1 MKTLE
6 QLLKSKVFS
15 LLVII
20 LMCATFCLSAVTCG
34 LVAADF
40 GKKGQVAAA
49 TLLTWN
55 APSYEDVDQS
65 EKVTLKPLIVKDT
78 EGNEYRASIA
88 VLDPEGDPVAVIGDS
103 FKASIV
109 GQYTVTYTVT
119 FNGVSESKSSTFYA
133 VDPDDSND
141 QGEPGGNDQG
151 DPDDGGPSPTTEYKA
166 GVMTSIG
173 GGASDDPFTVSGNTV
188 SVKKASSEGDYKGVK
203 WELSNW
209 SNAKAPKMSIEI
221 SNDTGAE
228 LKAKYKLVT
237 DKGDCYS
244 YPDFELAAG
253 ESSAWVTVFSENND
267 FSTKGATSIT
277 AIEMYLITTATSGTL
292 SIELTF
298 PGSNAGGNTGDPDD
312 GGSSSTTEYKAGVMT
327 SIGGGASDDPFT
339 VSGNTVSVKKAS
351 SEGDYKGVK
360 WELSN
365 WSNAKAPKMSIEIS
379 NDTGAEL
386 KAKYKLVTDK
396 GDCYS
401 YPDFELAAGESSAWV
416 TVFSENN
423 DFSTK
428 GATSITAIE
437 MYLITTATSGTLSIE
452 LTFPGSNAGGNNA
465 GGNTGDDS
473 GSSGGST
480 SAGQFIGAFSAPYY
494 ADLFTINGNQI
505 SFDYNGDG
513 GSASYNMVKA
523 DITGYDSSYKYLT
536 VRIENTG
543 DTEIGVEVRFNF
555 NPDGQNYFFQTKV
568 GAGKTVFKGNNIDW
582 LLTQGNRTGFKD
594 VEIIINSGEAD
605 YKTDAKTGSFKI
617 TFEWSTELGTEVT
630 G

>member
-103 FKASIV
+103 FNASIV

-151 DPDDGGPSPTTEYKA
+151 DPDDGGSSPTTEYKA

-188 SVKKASSEGDYKGVK
+188 SVKKASSESDYKGVK

-209 SNAKAPKMSIEI
+209 SNAKAPEMSIEI
-221 SNDTGAE
+221 SNNTGAA
-228 LKAKYKLVT
+228 LTAKYKLVT

-253 ESSAWVTVFSENND
+253 QSSAWETVFSENND
-267 FSTKGATSIT
+267 FSTKGVTSIT
-277 AIEMYLITTATSGTL
+277 
-292 SIELTF
+292 
-298 PGSNAGGNTGDPDD
+298 
-312 GGSSSTTEYKAGVMT
+312 V
-327 SIGGGASDDPFT
+327 
-339 VSGNTVSVKKAS
+339 
-351 SEGDYKGVK
+351 
-360 WELSN
+360 
-365 WSNAKAPKMSIEIS
+365 
-379 NDTGAEL
+379 
-386 KAKYKLVTDK
+386 
-396 GDCYS
+396 
-401 YPDFELAAGESSAWV
+401 
-416 TVFSENN
+416 
-423 DFSTK
+423 
-428 GATSITAIE
+428 IE

-480 SAGQFIGAFSAPYY
+480 SAGQFIGEFSALYY
-494 ADLFTINGNQI
+494 ANLFTINGNQI

-513 GSASYNMVKA
+513 GSNSYNGVKA
-523 DITGYDSSYKYLT
+523 DITGYSSSYKYLK
-536 VRIENTG
+536 VKIENNG
-543 DTEIGVEVRFNF
+543 DTEIGVEVRFHF
-555 NPDGQNYFFQTKV
+555 NPAGPNYFFQKKV
-568 GAGKTVFKGNNIDW
+568 VP
-582 LLTQGNRTGFKD
+582 
-594 VEIIINSGEAD
+594 GEKS
-605 YKTDAKTGSFKI
+605 YRI
-617 TFEWSTELGTEVT
+617 
-630 G
+630 

>member
-103 FKASIV
+103 FNASIV

-151 DPDDGGPSPTTEYKA
+151 DPDDGGSSSTTEYKA

-188 SVKKASSEGDYKGVK
+188 SVKKASSESDYKGVK
-203 WELSNW
+203 WELSDW

-221 SNDTGAE
+221 SNNTGAA

-253 ESSAWVTVFSENND
+253 QSSAWETVFSENND

-351 SEGDYKGVK
+351 SESDYKGVK
-360 WELSN
+360 WELSD

-379 NDTGAEL
+379 NNTGAAL

-401 YPDFELAAGESSAWV
+401 YPDFELAAGQSSAWE

-452 LTFPGSNAGGNNA
+452 LTFP
-465 GGNTGDDS
+465 
-473 GSSGGST
+473 
-480 SAGQFIGAFSAPYY
+480 
-494 ADLFTINGNQI
+494 L
-505 SFDYNGDG
+505 
-513 GSASYNMVKA
+513 
-523 DITGYDSSYKYLT
+523 
-536 VRIENTG
+536 
-543 DTEIGVEVRFNF
+543 
-555 NPDGQNYFFQTKV
+555 
-568 GAGKTVFKGNNIDW
+568 
-582 LLTQGNRTGFKD
+582 
-594 VEIIINSGEAD
+594 
-605 YKTDAKTGSFKI
+605 
-617 TFEWSTELGTEVT
+617 
-630 G
+630 

>member
-151 DPDDGGPSPTTEYKA
+151 DPDDGGPSP
-166 GVMTSIG
+166 
-173 GGASDDPFTVSGNTV
+173 
-188 SVKKASSEGDYKGVK
+188 
-203 WELSNW
+203 
-209 SNAKAPKMSIEI
+209 
-221 SNDTGAE
+221 
-228 LKAKYKLVT
+228 
-237 DKGDCYS
+237 
-244 YPDFELAAG
+244 
-253 ESSAWVTVFSENND
+253 
-267 FSTKGATSIT
+267 
-277 AIEMYLITTATSGTL
+277 
-292 SIELTF
+292 
-298 PGSNAGGNTGDPDD
+298 
-312 GGSSSTTEYKAGVMT
+312 TTEYKAGVMT

>member
-103 FKASIV
+103 FNASIV

-209 SNAKAPKMSIEI
+209 SNAKAPEMSIEI
-221 SNDTGAE
+221 SNNTSAA
-228 LKAKYKLVT
+228 LTAKYKLVT

-244 YPDFELAAG
+244 YPDFDLAAG
-253 ESSAWVTVFSENND
+253 QSSAWETVFSENND
-267 FSTKGATSIT
+267 FSTKG
-277 AIEMYLITTATSGTL
+277 
-292 SIELTF
+292 
-298 PGSNAGGNTGDPDD
+298 
-312 GGSSSTTEYKAGVMT
+312 V
-327 SIGGGASDDPFT
+327 
-339 VSGNTVSVKKAS
+339 
-351 SEGDYKGVK
+351 
-360 WELSN
+360 
-365 WSNAKAPKMSIEIS
+365 
-379 NDTGAEL
+379 
-386 KAKYKLVTDK
+386 
-396 GDCYS
+396 
-401 YPDFELAAGESSAWV
+401 
-416 TVFSENN
+416 
-423 DFSTK
+423 
-428 GATSITAIE
+428 TSITAIE

-594 VEIIINSGEAD
+594 VEIIINSGESA

>member
-103 FKASIV
+103 FNASIV

-151 DPDDGGPSPTTEYKA
+151 DPDDGGSSSTTEYKA

-203 WELSNW
+203 WELSDW

-360 WELSN
+360 WELSD

-480 SAGQFIGAFSAPYY
+480 SAGQFIGAFSALYY
-494 ADLFTINGNQI
+494 ANLFTIDGNQI
-505 SFDYNGDG
+505 SFDYNGEG
-513 GSASYNMVKA
+513 GSNSYNGVKA
-523 DITGYDSSYKYLT
+523 DITGYSSSYKYLT
-536 VRIENTG
+536 VTIENTG

-555 NPDGQNYFFQTKV
+555 NPSGQNYFFQTKV
-568 GAGKTVFKGNNIDW
+568 GAGKTVFKGDNVDW
-582 LLTQGNRTGFKD
+582 FLTQGNRTGYKN
-594 VEIIINSGEAD
+594 VEIIINSGESA

>member
-103 FKASIV
+103 FNASIV

-151 DPDDGGPSPTTEYKA
+151 DPGDGGSSPATEYKA

-188 SVKKASSEGDYKGVK
+188 SVKKASAENDYKGVK
-203 WELSNW
+203 WELSDW

-221 SNDTGAE
+221 SNNTGAA
-228 LKAKYKLVT
+228 LKAKFKLVT

-244 YPDFELAAG
+244 YPDFELEAG
-253 ESSAWVTVFSENND
+253 ESSPWVTVFSENND
-267 FSTKGATSIT
+267 FSKLGATSIT
-277 AIEMYLITTATSGTL
+277 K
-292 SIELTF
+292 IEL
-298 PGSNAGGNTGDPDD
+298 
-312 GGSSSTTEYKAGVMT
+312 
-327 SIGGGASDDPFT
+327 
-339 VSGNTVSVKKAS
+339 
-351 SEGDYKGVK
+351 
-360 WELSN
+360 
-365 WSNAKAPKMSIEIS
+365 
-379 NDTGAEL
+379 
-386 KAKYKLVTDK
+386 
-396 GDCYS
+396 
-401 YPDFELAAGESSAWV
+401 
-416 TVFSENN
+416 
-423 DFSTK
+423 
-428 GATSITAIE
+428 
-437 MYLITTATSGTLSIE
+437 YLITTATSGTLSIE

-480 SAGQFIGAFSAPYY
+480 SAGQFIGEFSAPYY

-505 SFDYNGDG
+505 SFDYNGNG

-523 DITGYDSSYKYLT
+523 DITGYSSSYKYLKVT
-536 VRIENTG
+536 IENTG

-568 GAGKTVFKGNNIDW
+568 GAGETVYRGNNVDW

-594 VEIIINSGEAD
+594 VEIIINSGEAA

-617 TFEWSTELGTEVT
+617 TFEWSTELGADVT

>member
-103 FKASIV
+103 FNASIV

-141 QGEPGGNDQG
+141 QGEPGGNDQ
-151 DPDDGGPSPTTEYKA
+151 
-166 GVMTSIG
+166 
-173 GGASDDPFTVSGNTV
+173 
-188 SVKKASSEGDYKGVK
+188 
-203 WELSNW
+203 
-209 SNAKAPKMSIEI
+209 
-221 SNDTGAE
+221 
-228 LKAKYKLVT
+228 
-237 DKGDCYS
+237 
-244 YPDFELAAG
+244 
-253 ESSAWVTVFSENND
+253 
-267 FSTKGATSIT
+267 
-277 AIEMYLITTATSGTL
+277 
-292 SIELTF
+292 
-298 PGSNAGGNTGDPDD
+298 GDPDD

-360 WELSN
+360 WELSD

-386 KAKYKLVTDK
+386 KAKFKLVTDK

-401 YPDFELAAGESSAWV
+401 YPDFELAAGQSSAWE

-452 LTFPGSNAGGNNA
+452 LTFPGSNAGGN
-465 GGNTGDDS
+465 TDD
-473 GSSGGST
+473 
-480 SAGQFIGAFSAPYY
+480 P
-494 ADLFTINGNQI
+494 D
-505 SFDYNGDG
+505 DG
-513 GSASYNMVKA
+513 GSSSTTEYKAGVMTSIGGGASDDPFTVSGNTVSVKKA
-523 DITGYDSSYKYLT
+523 SSEGDYKGVKWELSDWSNAKAPKMSIEISNDTGAELKAKFKLVTDKGDCYSYPDFELAAGQSSAW
-536 VRIENTG
+536 E
-543 DTEIGVEVRFNF
+543 
-555 NPDGQNYFFQTKV
+555 
-568 GAGKTVFKGNNIDW
+568 TVFSENNDFSTKGATSITAIEMY
-582 LLTQGNRTGFKD
+582 LITTATSGTLSIELTFP
-594 VEIIINSGEAD
+594 
-605 YKTDAKTGSFKI
+605 
-617 TFEWSTELGTEVT
+617 L
-630 G
+630 

>member
-49 TLLTWN
+49 SLLTWN

-151 DPDDGGPSPTTEYKA
+151 DPDDGGSSPTTEYKA

-203 WELSNW
+203 WELSDW
-209 SNAKAPKMSIEI
+209 SNAKAPKMSIKI
-221 SNDTGAE
+221 SNDTSAA
-228 LKAKYKLVT
+228 LKAKFKLVT
-237 DKGDCYS
+237 DTKPCYS

-253 ESSAWVTVFSENND
+253 QSSSWETVFSENND
-267 FSTKGATSIT
+267 FSSNAVTSIT
-277 AIEMYLITTATSGTL
+277 V
-292 SIELTF
+292 IEL
-298 PGSNAGGNTGDPDD
+298 
-312 GGSSSTTEYKAGVMT
+312 
-327 SIGGGASDDPFT
+327 
-339 VSGNTVSVKKAS
+339 
-351 SEGDYKGVK
+351 
-360 WELSN
+360 
-365 WSNAKAPKMSIEIS
+365 
-379 NDTGAEL
+379 
-386 KAKYKLVTDK
+386 
-396 GDCYS
+396 
-401 YPDFELAAGESSAWV
+401 
-416 TVFSENN
+416 
-423 DFSTK
+423 
-428 GATSITAIE
+428 
-437 MYLITTATSGTLSIE
+437 YLITTATSGTLSIE

-494 ADLFTINGNQI
+494 ADLFDINGNQI

-513 GSASYNMVKA
+513 GSASYNMVEA

-536 VRIENTG
+536 VTIENTG

-582 LLTQGNRTGFKD
+582 LLTQGNRTGFKE
-594 VEIIINSGEAD
+594 VEIIINSGESA

>member
-103 FKASIV
+103 FNASIV

-151 DPDDGGPSPTTEYKA
+151 DPDDGGSSSTTEYKA

-203 WELSNW
+203 WELSDW

-277 AIEMYLITTATSGTL
+277 AIELYLITTATSGTL

-360 WELSN
+360 WELSD

-437 MYLITTATSGTLSIE
+437 LYLITTATSGTLSIE
-452 LTFPGSNAGGNNA
+452 LTFP
-465 GGNTGDDS
+465 
-473 GSSGGST
+473 
-480 SAGQFIGAFSAPYY
+480 
-494 ADLFTINGNQI
+494 L
-505 SFDYNGDG
+505 
-513 GSASYNMVKA
+513 
-523 DITGYDSSYKYLT
+523 
-536 VRIENTG
+536 
-543 DTEIGVEVRFNF
+543 
-555 NPDGQNYFFQTKV
+555 
-568 GAGKTVFKGNNIDW
+568 
-582 LLTQGNRTGFKD
+582 
-594 VEIIINSGEAD
+594 
-605 YKTDAKTGSFKI
+605 
-617 TFEWSTELGTEVT
+617 
-630 G
+630 

>member
-151 DPDDGGPSPTTEYKA
+151 DPDDGG
-166 GVMTSIG
+166 
-173 GGASDDPFTVSGNTV
+173 
-188 SVKKASSEGDYKGVK
+188 
-203 WELSNW
+203 
-209 SNAKAPKMSIEI
+209 
-221 SNDTGAE
+221 
-228 LKAKYKLVT
+228 
-237 DKGDCYS
+237 
-244 YPDFELAAG
+244 
-253 ESSAWVTVFSENND
+253 
-267 FSTKGATSIT
+267 
-277 AIEMYLITTATSGTL
+277 
-292 SIELTF
+292 
-298 PGSNAGGNTGDPDD
+298 
-312 GGSSSTTEYKAGVMT
+312 SSSTTEYKAGVMT

-351 SEGDYKGVK
+351 SESDYKGVK

-379 NDTGAEL
+379 NNTGAAL
-386 KAKYKLVTDK
+386 TAKYKLVTDE

-401 YPDFELAAGESSAWV
+401 YPDFELEAGQSSAWV

-423 DFSTK
+423 DFSSK

-452 LTFPGSNAGGNNA
+452 LTFPGSNAGGN
-465 GGNTGDDS
+465 TDDDS
-473 GSSGGST
+473 GNSGGGT
-480 SAGQFIGAFSAPYY
+480 SAGQFIGAFSALYY
-494 ADLFTINGNQI
+494 ANLFTINGNQI

-513 GSASYNMVKA
+513 GSNGYNGVKA
-523 DITGYDSSYKYLT
+523 DITGYNSSYKYLT
-536 VRIENTG
+536 VTIENTG

-568 GAGKTVFKGNNIDW
+568 GAGKTVFKGDNVDW
-582 LLTQGNRTGFKD
+582 FLTQGNRTGYKN
-594 VEIIINSGEAD
+594 VEIIINSGESA

>member
-103 FKASIV
+103 FNASIV

-151 DPDDGGPSPTTEYKA
+151 DPDDGGSSSTTEYKA

-203 WELSNW
+203 WELSDW

-228 LKAKYKLVT
+228 LKAKFKLVT

-253 ESSAWVTVFSENND
+253 QSSAWETVFSENND

-277 AIEMYLITTATSGTL
+277 VIELYLITTATSGTL

-360 WELSN
+360 WELSD

-386 KAKYKLVTDK
+386 KAKFKLVTDK

-401 YPDFELAAGESSAWV
+401 YPDFELAAGQSSAWE

-428 GATSITAIE
+428 GATSITVIE
-437 MYLITTATSGTLSIE
+437 LYLITTATSGTLSIE
-452 LTFPGSNAGGNNA
+452 LTFP
-465 GGNTGDDS
+465 
-473 GSSGGST
+473 
-480 SAGQFIGAFSAPYY
+480 
-494 ADLFTINGNQI
+494 L
-505 SFDYNGDG
+505 
-513 GSASYNMVKA
+513 
-523 DITGYDSSYKYLT
+523 
-536 VRIENTG
+536 
-543 DTEIGVEVRFNF
+543 
-555 NPDGQNYFFQTKV
+555 
-568 GAGKTVFKGNNIDW
+568 
-582 LLTQGNRTGFKD
+582 
-594 VEIIINSGEAD
+594 
-605 YKTDAKTGSFKI
+605 
-617 TFEWSTELGTEVT
+617 
-630 G
+630 

>member
-103 FKASIV
+103 FNASIV

-119 FNGVSESKSSTFYA
+119 FESKSSTFYA

-209 SNAKAPKMSIEI
+209 SNAKAPEMSIEI
-221 SNDTGAE
+221 SNNTSAA
-228 LKAKYKLVT
+228 LTAKYKLVT

-244 YPDFELAAG
+244 YPDFDLAA
-253 ESSAWVTVFSENND
+253 A
-267 FSTKGATSIT
+267 
-277 AIEMYLITTATSGTL
+277 
-292 SIELTF
+292 
-298 PGSNAGGNTGDPDD
+298 
-312 GGSSSTTEYKAGVMT
+312 
-327 SIGGGASDDPFT
+327 
-339 VSGNTVSVKKAS
+339 
-351 SEGDYKGVK
+351 
-360 WELSN
+360 
-365 WSNAKAPKMSIEIS
+365 
-379 NDTGAEL
+379 
-386 KAKYKLVTDK
+386 
-396 GDCYS
+396 
-401 YPDFELAAGESSAWV
+401 
-416 TVFSENN
+416 
-423 DFSTK
+423 
-428 GATSITAIE
+428 SITAIE

>member
-103 FKASIV
+103 FNASIV

-151 DPDDGGPSPTTEYKA
+151 DPDDGGSSSTTEYKA

-203 WELSNW
+203 WELSDW

-360 WELSN
+360 WELSD

-452 LTFPGSNAGGNNA
+452 LTFP
-465 GGNTGDDS
+465 
-473 GSSGGST
+473 
-480 SAGQFIGAFSAPYY
+480 
-494 ADLFTINGNQI
+494 L
-505 SFDYNGDG
+505 
-513 GSASYNMVKA
+513 
-523 DITGYDSSYKYLT
+523 
-536 VRIENTG
+536 
-543 DTEIGVEVRFNF
+543 
-555 NPDGQNYFFQTKV
+555 
-568 GAGKTVFKGNNIDW
+568 
-582 LLTQGNRTGFKD
+582 
-594 VEIIINSGEAD
+594 
-605 YKTDAKTGSFKI
+605 
-617 TFEWSTELGTEVT
+617 
-630 G
+630 

>member
-103 FKASIV
+103 FNASIV

-151 DPDDGGPSPTTEYKA
+151 DPGGNDQGDPGGNDQGDPDEGGSSSTTEYKA

-203 WELSNW
+203 WELSDW

-253 ESSAWVTVFSENND
+253 ESSAWETVFSENND

-360 WELSN
+360 WELSD

-401 YPDFELAAGESSAWV
+401 YPDFELAAGESSAWE

-452 LTFPGSNAGGNNA
+452 LTFP
-465 GGNTGDDS
+465 
-473 GSSGGST
+473 
-480 SAGQFIGAFSAPYY
+480 
-494 ADLFTINGNQI
+494 L
-505 SFDYNGDG
+505 
-513 GSASYNMVKA
+513 
-523 DITGYDSSYKYLT
+523 
-536 VRIENTG
+536 
-543 DTEIGVEVRFNF
+543 
-555 NPDGQNYFFQTKV
+555 
-568 GAGKTVFKGNNIDW
+568 
-582 LLTQGNRTGFKD
+582 
-594 VEIIINSGEAD
+594 
-605 YKTDAKTGSFKI
+605 
-617 TFEWSTELGTEVT
+617 
-630 G
+630 

>member
-103 FKASIV
+103 FNASIV

-151 DPDDGGPSPTTEYKA
+151 DPDE
-166 GVMTSIG
+166 
-173 GGASDDPFTVSGNTV
+173 
-188 SVKKASSEGDYKGVK
+188 
-203 WELSNW
+203 
-209 SNAKAPKMSIEI
+209 
-221 SNDTGAE
+221 
-228 LKAKYKLVT
+228 
-237 DKGDCYS
+237 
-244 YPDFELAAG
+244 
-253 ESSAWVTVFSENND
+253 
-267 FSTKGATSIT
+267 
-277 AIEMYLITTATSGTL
+277 
-292 SIELTF
+292 
-298 PGSNAGGNTGDPDD
+298 

-339 VSGNTVSVKKAS
+339 VSGNTVSVKKATV
-351 SEGDYKGVK
+351 ENDYKGVK
-360 WELSN
+360 WELSD
-365 WSNAKAPKMSIEIS
+365 WSNTKAPKMSIKIS
-379 NDTGAEL
+379 NNTSAAL
-386 KAKYKLVTDK
+386 KAKFKLVTDTEP
-396 GDCYS
+396 CYS
-401 YPDFELAAGESSAWV
+401 YPDFELAAGESSSWV

-423 DFSTK
+423 DFSSN
-428 GATSITAIE
+428 GVTSITVIE
-437 MYLITTATSGTLSIE
+437 LYLITTATSGTLSIE

-465 GGNTGDDS
+465 GGNTDDDP

-505 SFDYNGDG
+505 SFDYNGNG

-523 DITGYDSSYKYLT
+523 DITGYSSSYKYLT

-555 NPDGQNYFFQTKV
+555 NPSGQNYFFQTIV
-568 GAGKTVFKGNNIDW
+568 GAGKTVFRGNNVDW

-594 VEIIINSGEAD
+594 VEIIINSGESA
-605 YKTDAKTGSFKI
+605 YKTNAKTGSFKI
-617 TFEWSTELGTEVT
+617 TFEWSTELGKPVT

>member
-103 FKASIV
+103 FNASIV

-151 DPDDGGPSPTTEYKA
+151 DPDDGGSSSTTEYKA

-221 SNDTGAE
+221 SNDTGAA

-253 ESSAWVTVFSENND
+253 ESSAWETVFSENND

-277 AIEMYLITTATSGTL
+277 AIELYLITTATSGTL

-379 NDTGAEL
+379 NDTGAAL

-401 YPDFELAAGESSAWV
+401 YPDFELAAGESSAWE

-437 MYLITTATSGTLSIE
+437 LYLITTATSGTLSIE
-452 LTFPGSNAGGNNA
+452 LTFP
-465 GGNTGDDS
+465 
-473 GSSGGST
+473 
-480 SAGQFIGAFSAPYY
+480 
-494 ADLFTINGNQI
+494 L
-505 SFDYNGDG
+505 
-513 GSASYNMVKA
+513 
-523 DITGYDSSYKYLT
+523 
-536 VRIENTG
+536 
-543 DTEIGVEVRFNF
+543 
-555 NPDGQNYFFQTKV
+555 
-568 GAGKTVFKGNNIDW
+568 
-582 LLTQGNRTGFKD
+582 
-594 VEIIINSGEAD
+594 
-605 YKTDAKTGSFKI
+605 
-617 TFEWSTELGTEVT
+617 
-630 G
+630 

>member
-6 QLLKSKVFS
+6 QLFKSKVFS
-15 LLVII
+15 LLMII
-20 LMCATFCLSAVTCG
+20 LMCASFCLSAVTCG

-88 VLDPEGDPVAVIGDS
+88 VRDPEGDPVAVIGDS
-103 FKASIV
+103 FNASIV

-119 FNGVSESKSSTFYA
+119 FNGVSESKSATFYA

-141 QGEPGGNDQG
+141 QGEPGGNDPG
-151 DPDDGGPSPTTEYKA
+151 DPGDGGSSPTTEYKA

-209 SNAKAPKMSIEI
+209 SNAKAPEMSIEI
-221 SNDTGAE
+221 SNNTGAA

-253 ESSAWVTVFSENND
+253 ESSAWETVFSENND

-298 PGSNAGGNTGDPDD
+298 PGSNAGGNTDDPDD

-360 WELSN
+360 WELSD

-386 KAKYKLVTDK
+386 KAKFKLVTDK

-401 YPDFELAAGESSAWV
+401 YPDFELAAGQSSAWE

-428 GATSITAIE
+428 GATSITVIE
-437 MYLITTATSGTLSIE
+437 LYLITTATSGTLSIE
-452 LTFPGSNAGGNNA
+452 LTFP
-465 GGNTGDDS
+465 
-473 GSSGGST
+473 
-480 SAGQFIGAFSAPYY
+480 
-494 ADLFTINGNQI
+494 L
-505 SFDYNGDG
+505 
-513 GSASYNMVKA
+513 
-523 DITGYDSSYKYLT
+523 
-536 VRIENTG
+536 
-543 DTEIGVEVRFNF
+543 
-555 NPDGQNYFFQTKV
+555 
-568 GAGKTVFKGNNIDW
+568 
-582 LLTQGNRTGFKD
+582 
-594 VEIIINSGEAD
+594 
-605 YKTDAKTGSFKI
+605 
-617 TFEWSTELGTEVT
+617 
-630 G
+630 

>member
-40 GKKGQVAAA
+40 GKKGQVAA

-103 FKASIV
+103 FNASIV

-151 DPDDGGPSPTTEYKA
+151 DPDDGGSSSTTEYKA

-203 WELSNW
+203 WELSDW

-228 LKAKYKLVT
+228 LKAKFKLVT

-253 ESSAWVTVFSENND
+253 QSSSWETVFSENND

-277 AIEMYLITTATSGTL
+277 VIELYLITTATSGTL

-360 WELSN
+360 WELSD

-386 KAKYKLVTDK
+386 KAKFKLVTDK

-401 YPDFELAAGESSAWV
+401 YPDFELAAGQSSSWE

-428 GATSITAIE
+428 GATSITVIE
-437 MYLITTATSGTLSIE
+437 LYLITTATSGTLSIE
-452 LTFPGSNAGGNNA
+452 LTFP
-465 GGNTGDDS
+465 
-473 GSSGGST
+473 
-480 SAGQFIGAFSAPYY
+480 
-494 ADLFTINGNQI
+494 L
-505 SFDYNGDG
+505 
-513 GSASYNMVKA
+513 
-523 DITGYDSSYKYLT
+523 
-536 VRIENTG
+536 
-543 DTEIGVEVRFNF
+543 
-555 NPDGQNYFFQTKV
+555 
-568 GAGKTVFKGNNIDW
+568 
-582 LLTQGNRTGFKD
+582 
-594 VEIIINSGEAD
+594 
-605 YKTDAKTGSFKI
+605 
-617 TFEWSTELGTEVT
+617 
-630 G
+630 

>member
-103 FKASIV
+103 FNASIV

-151 DPDDGGPSPTTEYKA
+151 DPDDGG
-166 GVMTSIG
+166 
-173 GGASDDPFTVSGNTV
+173 
-188 SVKKASSEGDYKGVK
+188 
-203 WELSNW
+203 
-209 SNAKAPKMSIEI
+209 
-221 SNDTGAE
+221 
-228 LKAKYKLVT
+228 
-237 DKGDCYS
+237 
-244 YPDFELAAG
+244 
-253 ESSAWVTVFSENND
+253 
-267 FSTKGATSIT
+267 
-277 AIEMYLITTATSGTL
+277 
-292 SIELTF
+292 
-298 PGSNAGGNTGDPDD
+298 
-312 GGSSSTTEYKAGVMT
+312 SSSTTEYKAGVMT

-351 SEGDYKGVK
+351 SESDYKGVK

-379 NDTGAEL
+379 NNTGAAL
-386 KAKYKLVTDK
+386 TAKYKLVTDE

-401 YPDFELAAGESSAWV
+401 YPDFELEAGQSSAWV

-423 DFSTK
+423 DFSSK

-452 LTFPGSNAGGNNA
+452 LTFPGSNAGGN
-465 GGNTGDDS
+465 TDDDS
-473 GSSGGST
+473 GNSGGGT
-480 SAGQFIGAFSAPYY
+480 SAGQFIGAFSALYY
-494 ADLFTINGNQI
+494 ANLFTINGNQI

-513 GSASYNMVKA
+513 GSNGYNGVKA
-523 DITGYDSSYKYLT
+523 DITGYNSSYKYLKVT
-536 VRIENTG
+536 IENTG

-582 LLTQGNRTGFKD
+582 LLEQGNRTGFKD
-594 VEIIINSGEAD
+594 VEIIINSGEAA
-605 YKTDAKTGSFKI
+605 YKTDAKTGSFEI

>member
-103 FKASIV
+103 FNASIV

-151 DPDDGGPSPTTEYKA
+151 DPGDGGSSPTTEYKA

-203 WELSNW
+203 WELSDW

-221 SNDTGAE
+221 SNNTGAA
-228 LKAKYKLVT
+228 LKAKFKLVT

-277 AIEMYLITTATSGTL
+277 V
-292 SIELTF
+292 IEL
-298 PGSNAGGNTGDPDD
+298 
-312 GGSSSTTEYKAGVMT
+312 
-327 SIGGGASDDPFT
+327 
-339 VSGNTVSVKKAS
+339 
-351 SEGDYKGVK
+351 
-360 WELSN
+360 
-365 WSNAKAPKMSIEIS
+365 
-379 NDTGAEL
+379 
-386 KAKYKLVTDK
+386 
-396 GDCYS
+396 
-401 YPDFELAAGESSAWV
+401 
-416 TVFSENN
+416 
-423 DFSTK
+423 
-428 GATSITAIE
+428 
-437 MYLITTATSGTLSIE
+437 YLITTATSGTLSIE

-465 GGNTGDDS
+465 GGNTDDDP

-494 ADLFTINGNQI
+494 ADLFDINGNQI
-505 SFDYNGDG
+505 SFDYNGNG

-523 DITGYDSSYKYLT
+523 DITGYSSSYKYLT

-555 NPDGQNYFFQTKV
+555 NPSGQNYFFQTIV
-568 GAGKTVFKGNNIDW
+568 GAGKTVFRGNNVDW

-594 VEIIINSGEAD
+594 VEIIINSGESA
-605 YKTDAKTGSFKI
+605 YKTNAKTGSFKI
-617 TFEWSTELGTEVT
+617 TFEWSTELGKPVT

>member
-103 FKASIV
+103 FNASIV

-151 DPDDGGPSPTTEYKA
+151 DPDEGGSSPTTEYKA

-203 WELSNW
+203 WELSDW
-209 SNAKAPKMSIEI
+209 SNAKAPKMSIKI
-221 SNDTGAE
+221 SNNTSAA
-228 LKAKYKLVT
+228 LKAKFKLVT
-237 DKGDCYS
+237 DKDPCYS
-244 YPDFELAAG
+244 SPDFELEAE
-253 ESSAWVTVFSENND
+253 ESSAWETVFSDNYD
-267 FSTKGATSIT
+267 FSQQGVTSIT
-277 AIEMYLITTATSGTL
+277 VIELYLITTATSGT
-292 SIELTF
+292 F
-298 PGSNAGGNTGDPDD
+298 
-312 GGSSSTTEYKAGVMT
+312 
-327 SIGGGASDDPFT
+327 
-339 VSGNTVSVKKAS
+339 
-351 SEGDYKGVK
+351 
-360 WELSN
+360 
-365 WSNAKAPKMSIEIS
+365 
-379 NDTGAEL
+379 
-386 KAKYKLVTDK
+386 
-396 GDCYS
+396 
-401 YPDFELAAGESSAWV
+401 
-416 TVFSENN
+416 
-423 DFSTK
+423 
-428 GATSITAIE
+428 
-437 MYLITTATSGTLSIE
+437 SIE

-480 SAGQFIGAFSAPYY
+480 SAGQFIGEFSAPYY

-505 SFDYNGDG
+505 SFDYNGNG

-523 DITGYDSSYKYLT
+523 DITGYSSSYKYLKVT
-536 VRIENTG
+536 IENTG

-568 GAGKTVFKGNNIDW
+568 EAGKTVFKGNNINW

-594 VEIIINSGEAD
+594 VEIIINSGESA

>member
-40 GKKGQVAAA
+40 GKKGQVAA

-55 APSYEDVDQS
+55 APTNEDVDQS
-65 EKVTLKPLIVKDT
+65 EKVTLKPLFVKDT

-103 FKASIV
+103 FNASIV
-109 GQYTVTYTVT
+109 GQYTDTYTVT

-151 DPDDGGPSPTTEYKA
+151 DPDDGGSSSTTEYKA

-203 WELSNW
+203 WELSDW
-209 SNAKAPKMSIEI
+209 SNAKAPEMSIEI
-221 SNDTGAE
+221 SNNTSAA
-228 LKAKYKLVT
+228 LMAKYKLVT

-360 WELSN
+360 WELSD
-365 WSNAKAPKMSIEIS
+365 WSNAKAPEMSIEIS
-379 NDTGAEL
+379 NNTSAAL
-386 KAKYKLVTDK
+386 MAKYKLVTDK

-452 LTFPGSNAGGNNA
+452 LTFP
-465 GGNTGDDS
+465 
-473 GSSGGST
+473 
-480 SAGQFIGAFSAPYY
+480 
-494 ADLFTINGNQI
+494 L
-505 SFDYNGDG
+505 
-513 GSASYNMVKA
+513 
-523 DITGYDSSYKYLT
+523 
-536 VRIENTG
+536 
-543 DTEIGVEVRFNF
+543 
-555 NPDGQNYFFQTKV
+555 
-568 GAGKTVFKGNNIDW
+568 
-582 LLTQGNRTGFKD
+582 
-594 VEIIINSGEAD
+594 
-605 YKTDAKTGSFKI
+605 
-617 TFEWSTELGTEVT
+617 
-630 G
+630 

>member
-88 VLDPEGDPVAVIGDS
+88 VLDPEGDPVAVTGDS

-133 VDPDDSND
+133 VDPDD
-141 QGEPGGNDQG
+141 GGS
-151 DPDDGGPSPTTEYKA
+151 SPTTEYKA

-188 SVKKASSEGDYKGVK
+188 SVKKASAEDDYKGVK

-209 SNAKAPKMSIEI
+209 SNAKAPEMSIEI
-221 SNDTGAE
+221 SNNTSAA
-228 LKAKYKLVT
+228 LTAKYKLVT

-253 ESSAWVTVFSENND
+253 QSSAWETVFSENND
-267 FSTKGATSIT
+267 FSTKG
-277 AIEMYLITTATSGTL
+277 
-292 SIELTF
+292 
-298 PGSNAGGNTGDPDD
+298 
-312 GGSSSTTEYKAGVMT
+312 V
-327 SIGGGASDDPFT
+327 
-339 VSGNTVSVKKAS
+339 
-351 SEGDYKGVK
+351 
-360 WELSN
+360 
-365 WSNAKAPKMSIEIS
+365 
-379 NDTGAEL
+379 
-386 KAKYKLVTDK
+386 
-396 GDCYS
+396 
-401 YPDFELAAGESSAWV
+401 
-416 TVFSENN
+416 
-423 DFSTK
+423 
-428 GATSITAIE
+428 TSITAIE

-480 SAGQFIGAFSAPYY
+480 SAGQFIGAFSALYY
-494 ADLFTINGNQI
+494 ANLFTIDGNQI
-505 SFDYNGDG
+505 SFDYNGEG
-513 GSASYNMVKA
+513 GSNSYNGVKA
-523 DITGYDSSYKYLT
+523 DITGYSSSYKYLKVT
-536 VRIENTG
+536 IENTG
-543 DTEIGVEVRFNF
+543 GTEIGVEVRFNF

-594 VEIIINSGEAD
+594 VEIIINSGESA

>member
-103 FKASIV
+103 FNASIV

-203 WELSNW
+203 WELSDW

-253 ESSAWVTVFSENND
+253 QSSAWETVFSENND

-277 AIEMYLITTATSGTL
+277 VIELYLITTATSGTL

-360 WELSN
+360 WELSD

-401 YPDFELAAGESSAWV
+401 YPDFELAAGQSSAWE

-428 GATSITAIE
+428 GATSITVIE
-437 MYLITTATSGTLSIE
+437 LYLITTATSGTLSIE
-452 LTFPGSNAGGNNA
+452 LTFP
-465 GGNTGDDS
+465 
-473 GSSGGST
+473 
-480 SAGQFIGAFSAPYY
+480 
-494 ADLFTINGNQI
+494 L
-505 SFDYNGDG
+505 
-513 GSASYNMVKA
+513 
-523 DITGYDSSYKYLT
+523 
-536 VRIENTG
+536 
-543 DTEIGVEVRFNF
+543 
-555 NPDGQNYFFQTKV
+555 
-568 GAGKTVFKGNNIDW
+568 
-582 LLTQGNRTGFKD
+582 
-594 VEIIINSGEAD
+594 
-605 YKTDAKTGSFKI
+605 
-617 TFEWSTELGTEVT
+617 
-630 G
+630 

>member
-209 SNAKAPKMSIEI
+209 SNAKAPEMSIEI
-221 SNDTGAE
+221 SNNTSAA
-228 LKAKYKLVT
+228 LTAKYKLVT

-244 YPDFELAAG
+244 YPDFDLAAG
-253 ESSAWVTVFSENND
+253 QSSAWETVFSENND
-267 FSTKGATSIT
+267 FSTKG
-277 AIEMYLITTATSGTL
+277 
-292 SIELTF
+292 
-298 PGSNAGGNTGDPDD
+298 
-312 GGSSSTTEYKAGVMT
+312 V
-327 SIGGGASDDPFT
+327 
-339 VSGNTVSVKKAS
+339 
-351 SEGDYKGVK
+351 
-360 WELSN
+360 
-365 WSNAKAPKMSIEIS
+365 
-379 NDTGAEL
+379 
-386 KAKYKLVTDK
+386 
-396 GDCYS
+396 
-401 YPDFELAAGESSAWV
+401 
-416 TVFSENN
+416 
-423 DFSTK
+423 
-428 GATSITAIE
+428 TSITAIE

>member
-15 LLVII
+15 LLMII
-20 LMCATFCLSAVTCG
+20 LMCASFCLSAVTCG

-40 GKKGQVAAA
+40 GKKGQVAA

-88 VLDPEGDPVAVIGDS
+88 VRDPEGDPVAVVGDS

-141 QGEPGGNDQG
+141 QGEPGNNDQ
-151 DPDDGGPSPTTEYKA
+151 
-166 GVMTSIG
+166 
-173 GGASDDPFTVSGNTV
+173 N
-188 SVKKASSEGDYKGVK
+188 
-203 WELSNW
+203 
-209 SNAKAPKMSIEI
+209 
-221 SNDTGAE
+221 
-228 LKAKYKLVT
+228 
-237 DKGDCYS
+237 
-244 YPDFELAAG
+244 
-253 ESSAWVTVFSENND
+253 
-267 FSTKGATSIT
+267 
-277 AIEMYLITTATSGTL
+277 
-292 SIELTF
+292 
-298 PGSNAGGNTGDPDD
+298 DPDD

-351 SEGDYKGVK
+351 SESDYKGVK

-379 NDTGAEL
+379 NNTGAAL
-386 KAKYKLVTDK
+386 TAKYKLVTDE

-401 YPDFELAAGESSAWV
+401 YPDFELEAGQSSAWV

-423 DFSTK
+423 DFSSK

-452 LTFPGSNAGGNNA
+452 LTFPGSNAGGN
-465 GGNTGDDS
+465 TDDDS
-473 GSSGGST
+473 GNSGGGT
-480 SAGQFIGAFSAPYY
+480 SAGQFIGAFSALYY
-494 ADLFTINGNQI
+494 ANLFTINGNQI

-513 GSASYNMVKA
+513 GSNGYNGVKA
-523 DITGYDSSYKYLT
+523 DITGYNSSYKYLKVT
-536 VRIENTG
+536 IENTG

-582 LLTQGNRTGFKD
+582 LLEQGNRTGFKD
-594 VEIIINSGEAD
+594 VEIIINSGESA

-617 TFEWSTELGTEVT
+617 TFEWSTEVGAEVT

>member
-6 QLLKSKVFS
+6 QLFKSKVFS
-15 LLVII
+15 LLMII
-20 LMCATFCLSAVTCG
+20 LMCASFCLSAVTCG

-40 GKKGQVAAA
+40 GKKGQAAA

-88 VLDPEGDPVAVIGDS
+88 VRDPEGDPVAVIGDS
-103 FKASIV
+103 FKATIV

-119 FNGVSESKSSTFYA
+119 FNGVSESKSATFYA

-141 QGEPGGNDQG
+141 QGEPGGND
-151 DPDDGGPSPTTEYKA
+151 P
-166 GVMTSIG
+166 
-173 GGASDDPFTVSGNTV
+173 
-188 SVKKASSEGDYKGVK
+188 
-203 WELSNW
+203 
-209 SNAKAPKMSIEI
+209 
-221 SNDTGAE
+221 
-228 LKAKYKLVT
+228 
-237 DKGDCYS
+237 
-244 YPDFELAAG
+244 
-253 ESSAWVTVFSENND
+253 
-267 FSTKGATSIT
+267 
-277 AIEMYLITTATSGTL
+277 
-292 SIELTF
+292 
-298 PGSNAGGNTGDPDD
+298 GDPDD

-365 WSNAKAPKMSIEIS
+365 WSNAKAPKMSIKIS
-379 NDTGAEL
+379 NNTSAAL

-401 YPDFELAAGESSAWV
+401 YPDFELEAGQSLPWE
-416 TVFSENN
+416 TIFSENN

-452 LTFPGSNAGGNNA
+452 LTFPGSNAGGN
-465 GGNTGDDS
+465 TDDDS
-473 GSSGGST
+473 GNSGGST
-480 SAGQFIGAFSAPYY
+480 STGQFIGAFSAPYY
-494 ADLFTINGNQI
+494 ANLFTINGNQI

-513 GSASYNMVKA
+513 GSNSYNMVKA
-523 DITGYDSSYKYLT
+523 DITGYNSSYKYLKVT
-536 VRIENTG
+536 IENTG
-543 DTEIGVEVRFNF
+543 TTEIGVEVRFNF
-555 NPDGQNYFFQTKV
+555 NPNGQEYFFQTKV
-568 GAGKTVFKGNNIDW
+568 GAGKTVYKGNNVNWMLEKDS
-582 LLTQGNRTGFKD
+582 RTGFEN
-594 VEIIINSGEAD
+594 VEIIINSGEAA

>member
-103 FKASIV
+103 FNASIV

-151 DPDDGGPSPTTEYKA
+151 DPDDGGSSSTTEYKA

-203 WELSNW
+203 WELSDW

-228 LKAKYKLVT
+228 LKAKFKLVT

-360 WELSN
+360 WELSD

-386 KAKYKLVTDK
+386 KAKFKLVTDK

-452 LTFPGSNAGGNNA
+452 LTFP
-465 GGNTGDDS
+465 
-473 GSSGGST
+473 
-480 SAGQFIGAFSAPYY
+480 
-494 ADLFTINGNQI
+494 L
-505 SFDYNGDG
+505 
-513 GSASYNMVKA
+513 
-523 DITGYDSSYKYLT
+523 
-536 VRIENTG
+536 
-543 DTEIGVEVRFNF
+543 
-555 NPDGQNYFFQTKV
+555 
-568 GAGKTVFKGNNIDW
+568 
-582 LLTQGNRTGFKD
+582 
-594 VEIIINSGEAD
+594 
-605 YKTDAKTGSFKI
+605 
-617 TFEWSTELGTEVT
+617 
-630 G
+630 

>member
-151 DPDDGGPSPTTEYKA
+151 DPDDGGSSPTTEYKA

-188 SVKKASSEGDYKGVK
+188 SVKKASSESDYKGVK
-203 WELSNW
+203 WELSDW
-209 SNAKAPKMSIEI
+209 SNTKAPKMSIEI
-221 SNDTGAE
+221 SNNTGAE
-228 LKAKYKLVT
+228 LKAKFKLVT

-244 YPDFELAAG
+244 YPDFKLAAE

-267 FSTKGATSIT
+267 FSTKGVTSIT
-277 AIEMYLITTATSGTL
+277 EIELYLITTATSGT
-292 SIELTF
+292 F
-298 PGSNAGGNTGDPDD
+298 
-312 GGSSSTTEYKAGVMT
+312 
-327 SIGGGASDDPFT
+327 
-339 VSGNTVSVKKAS
+339 
-351 SEGDYKGVK
+351 
-360 WELSN
+360 
-365 WSNAKAPKMSIEIS
+365 
-379 NDTGAEL
+379 
-386 KAKYKLVTDK
+386 
-396 GDCYS
+396 
-401 YPDFELAAGESSAWV
+401 
-416 TVFSENN
+416 
-423 DFSTK
+423 
-428 GATSITAIE
+428 
-437 MYLITTATSGTLSIE
+437 SIE

-480 SAGQFIGAFSAPYY
+480 SAGQFIGEFSAPYY

-505 SFDYNGDG
+505 SFDYNGNG

-543 DTEIGVEVRFNF
+543 TTEIGVEVRFNF
-555 NPDGQNYFFQTKV
+555 NPSGQNYFFQTKV
-568 GAGKTVFKGNNIDW
+568 GAGKTVFKGDNVDW
-582 LLTQGNRTGFKD
+582 FLTQGNRTGYKN
-594 VEIIINSGEAD
+594 VEIIINSGEPA
-605 YKTDAKTGSFKI
+605 YKTNAKTGSFKI
-617 TFEWSTELGTEVT
+617 TFEWSTELGELVT

>member
-103 FKASIV
+103 FNASIV

-151 DPDDGGPSPTTEYKA
+151 DPDDGGSSSTTEYKA

-188 SVKKASSEGDYKGVK
+188 SVKKASSESDYKGVK

-221 SNDTGAE
+221 SNNTGAA

-253 ESSAWVTVFSENND
+253 QSSSWVTVFSENND

-351 SEGDYKGVK
+351 SESDYKGVK

-379 NDTGAEL
+379 NNTGAAL

-401 YPDFELAAGESSAWV
+401 YPDFELAAGQSSSWV

-452 LTFPGSNAGGNNA
+452 LTFP
-465 GGNTGDDS
+465 
-473 GSSGGST
+473 
-480 SAGQFIGAFSAPYY
+480 
-494 ADLFTINGNQI
+494 L
-505 SFDYNGDG
+505 
-513 GSASYNMVKA
+513 
-523 DITGYDSSYKYLT
+523 
-536 VRIENTG
+536 
-543 DTEIGVEVRFNF
+543 
-555 NPDGQNYFFQTKV
+555 
-568 GAGKTVFKGNNIDW
+568 
-582 LLTQGNRTGFKD
+582 
-594 VEIIINSGEAD
+594 
-605 YKTDAKTGSFKI
+605 
-617 TFEWSTELGTEVT
+617 
-630 G
+630 

>member
-40 GKKGQVAAA
+40 GKKGQVAA

-103 FKASIV
+103 FNASIV

-151 DPDDGGPSPTTEYKA
+151 DPDDGGSSSTTEYKA

-188 SVKKASSEGDYKGVK
+188 SVKKASSESDYKGVK

-221 SNDTGAE
+221 SNNTGAA

-253 ESSAWVTVFSENND
+253 QSSSWVTVFSENND

-351 SEGDYKGVK
+351 SESDYKGVK

-379 NDTGAEL
+379 NNTGAAL

-401 YPDFELAAGESSAWV
+401 YPDFELAAGQSSSWV

-452 LTFPGSNAGGNNA
+452 LTFP
-465 GGNTGDDS
+465 
-473 GSSGGST
+473 
-480 SAGQFIGAFSAPYY
+480 
-494 ADLFTINGNQI
+494 L
-505 SFDYNGDG
+505 
-513 GSASYNMVKA
+513 
-523 DITGYDSSYKYLT
+523 
-536 VRIENTG
+536 
-543 DTEIGVEVRFNF
+543 
-555 NPDGQNYFFQTKV
+555 
-568 GAGKTVFKGNNIDW
+568 
-582 LLTQGNRTGFKD
+582 
-594 VEIIINSGEAD
+594 
-605 YKTDAKTGSFKI
+605 
-617 TFEWSTELGTEVT
+617 
-630 G
+630 

>member
-103 FKASIV
+103 FNASIV

-151 DPDDGGPSPTTEYKA
+151 DPDE
-166 GVMTSIG
+166 
-173 GGASDDPFTVSGNTV
+173 
-188 SVKKASSEGDYKGVK
+188 
-203 WELSNW
+203 
-209 SNAKAPKMSIEI
+209 
-221 SNDTGAE
+221 
-228 LKAKYKLVT
+228 
-237 DKGDCYS
+237 
-244 YPDFELAAG
+244 
-253 ESSAWVTVFSENND
+253 
-267 FSTKGATSIT
+267 
-277 AIEMYLITTATSGTL
+277 
-292 SIELTF
+292 
-298 PGSNAGGNTGDPDD
+298 

-360 WELSN
+360 WELSD

-379 NDTGAEL
+379 NNTGAAL
-386 KAKYKLVTDK
+386 KAKFKLVTDK

-428 GATSITAIE
+428 GATSITVIE
-437 MYLITTATSGTLSIE
+437 LYLITTATSGTLSIE

-465 GGNTGDDS
+465 GGNTDDDP

-494 ADLFTINGNQI
+494 ADLFDINGNQI
-505 SFDYNGDG
+505 SFDYNGNG

-523 DITGYDSSYKYLT
+523 DITGYSSSYKYLT

-555 NPDGQNYFFQTKV
+555 NPSGQNYFFQTIV
-568 GAGKTVFKGNNIDW
+568 GAGKTVFRGNNVDW

-594 VEIIINSGEAD
+594 VEIIINSGESA
-605 YKTDAKTGSFKI
+605 YKTNAKTGSFKI
-617 TFEWSTELGTEVT
+617 TFEWSTELGKPVT

>member
-6 QLLKSKVFS
+6 QLFKSKVFS

-20 LMCATFCLSAVTCG
+20 LMCASFCLSAVTCG

-40 GKKGQVAAA
+40 GKKGQVAA

-88 VLDPEGDPVAVIGDS
+88 VRDPEGDPVAVVGDS

-119 FNGVSESKSSTFYA
+119 FNGVSESKSATFYA

-141 QGEPGGNDQG
+141 QGEPGGNDPG
-151 DPDDGGPSPTTEYKA
+151 DPG
-166 GVMTSIG
+166 
-173 GGASDDPFTVSGNTV
+173 
-188 SVKKASSEGDYKGVK
+188 
-203 WELSNW
+203 
-209 SNAKAPKMSIEI
+209 
-221 SNDTGAE
+221 
-228 LKAKYKLVT
+228 
-237 DKGDCYS
+237 
-244 YPDFELAAG
+244 
-253 ESSAWVTVFSENND
+253 
-267 FSTKGATSIT
+267 
-277 AIEMYLITTATSGTL
+277 
-292 SIELTF
+292 
-298 PGSNAGGNTGDPDD
+298 D

-360 WELSN
+360 WELSD

-379 NDTGAEL
+379 NNTSAAL

-401 YPDFELAAGESSAWV
+401 HPDFELAAGQSSSWV

-423 DFSTK
+423 DFSSQ

-437 MYLITTATSGTLSIE
+437 LWLITTATSGTLSIE
-452 LTFPGSNAGGNNA
+452 LTFPGSNAGGN
-465 GGNTGDDS
+465 TDDDS

-480 SAGQFIGAFSAPYY
+480 STGQFIGAFSAPYY

-513 GSASYNMVKA
+513 GSSSYNMVKA
-523 DITGYDSSYKYLT
+523 DITGYNSSYKFLT
-536 VRIENTG
+536 VTIENTG
-543 DTEIGVEVRFNF
+543 KTEIGVEVRFNF
-555 NPDGQNYFFQTKV
+555 NPNGQEYFFQTKV
-568 GAGKTVFKGNNIDW
+568 GAEKTVFRGNYVDW
-582 LLTQGNRTGFKD
+582 MLEKENRTGFEN
-594 VEIIINSGEAD
+594 VEIIVNSGEAA
-605 YKTDAKTGSFKI
+605 YKTDAKIGSFKI
-617 TFEWSTELGTEVT
+617 TFEWSTEGTVT

>member
-15 LLVII
+15 LLMII
-20 LMCATFCLSAVTCG
+20 LMCASFCLSAVTCG

-40 GKKGQVAAA
+40 GKKGQVAA

-88 VLDPEGDPVAVIGDS
+88 VRDPEGDPVAVIGDS

-141 QGEPGGNDQG
+141 QGEPGNNDQ
-151 DPDDGGPSPTTEYKA
+151 
-166 GVMTSIG
+166 
-173 GGASDDPFTVSGNTV
+173 N
-188 SVKKASSEGDYKGVK
+188 
-203 WELSNW
+203 
-209 SNAKAPKMSIEI
+209 
-221 SNDTGAE
+221 
-228 LKAKYKLVT
+228 
-237 DKGDCYS
+237 
-244 YPDFELAAG
+244 
-253 ESSAWVTVFSENND
+253 
-267 FSTKGATSIT
+267 
-277 AIEMYLITTATSGTL
+277 
-292 SIELTF
+292 
-298 PGSNAGGNTGDPDD
+298 DPDD

-351 SEGDYKGVK
+351 SENDYKGVK

-379 NDTGAEL
+379 NNTGAAL
-386 KAKYKLVTDK
+386 TAKYKLVTDK

-401 YPDFELAAGESSAWV
+401 YPDFELAAGQSSAWV

-423 DFSTK
+423 DFSSK

-437 MYLITTATSGTLSIE
+437 MYLITTATTGTLSIE
-452 LTFPGSNAGGNNA
+452 LTFPGSNAGGN
-465 GGNTGDDS
+465 TDDDS
-473 GSSGGST
+473 GNSGGST
-480 SAGQFIGAFSAPYY
+480 STGQFIGAFSALYY
-494 ADLFTINGNQI
+494 ANLFTINGNQI

-513 GSASYNMVKA
+513 GSGSYNGVKA
-523 DITGYDSSYKYLT
+523 DITGYNSSYKYLT
-536 VRIENTG
+536 VTIENTG

-582 LLTQGNRTGFKD
+582 LLEQGNRTGFKD
-594 VEIIINSGEAD
+594 VEIIINSGESA

-617 TFEWSTELGTEVT
+617 TFEWSTETGAEVT

>member
-103 FKASIV
+103 FNASIV

-209 SNAKAPKMSIEI
+209 SNAKAPEMSIEI
-221 SNDTGAE
+221 SNNTSAA
-228 LKAKYKLVT
+228 LTAKYKLVT

-244 YPDFELAAG
+244 YPDFDLAAG
-253 ESSAWVTVFSENND
+253 QSSAWETVFSENND

-277 AIEMYLITTATSGTL
+277 VIELYLITTATSGTL

-298 PGSNAGGNTGDPDD
+298 P
-312 GGSSSTTEYKAGVMT
+312 
-327 SIGGGASDDPFT
+327 
-339 VSGNTVSVKKAS
+339 
-351 SEGDYKGVK
+351 
-360 WELSN
+360 L
-365 WSNAKAPKMSIEIS
+365 
-379 NDTGAEL
+379 
-386 KAKYKLVTDK
+386 
-396 GDCYS
+396 
-401 YPDFELAAGESSAWV
+401 
-416 TVFSENN
+416 
-423 DFSTK
+423 
-428 GATSITAIE
+428 
-437 MYLITTATSGTLSIE
+437 
-452 LTFPGSNAGGNNA
+452 
-465 GGNTGDDS
+465 
-473 GSSGGST
+473 
-480 SAGQFIGAFSAPYY
+480 
-494 ADLFTINGNQI
+494 
-505 SFDYNGDG
+505 
-513 GSASYNMVKA
+513 
-523 DITGYDSSYKYLT
+523 
-536 VRIENTG
+536 
-543 DTEIGVEVRFNF
+543 
-555 NPDGQNYFFQTKV
+555 
-568 GAGKTVFKGNNIDW
+568 
-582 LLTQGNRTGFKD
+582 
-594 VEIIINSGEAD
+594 
-605 YKTDAKTGSFKI
+605 
-617 TFEWSTELGTEVT
+617 
-630 G
+630 

>member
-6 QLLKSKVFS
+6 QLFKSKVFS
-15 LLVII
+15 LLMII
-20 LMCATFCLSAVTCG
+20 LMCASFCLSAVTCG

-40 GKKGQVAAA
+40 GKKGQVAA

-65 EKVTLKPLIVKDT
+65 EKVTLKPLIVNDT

-141 QGEPGGNDQG
+141 QGEPGGND
-151 DPDDGGPSPTTEYKA
+151 P
-166 GVMTSIG
+166 
-173 GGASDDPFTVSGNTV
+173 
-188 SVKKASSEGDYKGVK
+188 
-203 WELSNW
+203 
-209 SNAKAPKMSIEI
+209 
-221 SNDTGAE
+221 
-228 LKAKYKLVT
+228 
-237 DKGDCYS
+237 
-244 YPDFELAAG
+244 
-253 ESSAWVTVFSENND
+253 
-267 FSTKGATSIT
+267 
-277 AIEMYLITTATSGTL
+277 
-292 SIELTF
+292 
-298 PGSNAGGNTGDPDD
+298 GDPDD

-351 SEGDYKGVK
+351 SESDYKGVK

-379 NDTGAEL
+379 NNTGAAL

-401 YPDFELAAGESSAWV
+401 YPDFELEAGQSSAWV

-423 DFSTK
+423 DFSTN
-428 GATSITAIE
+428 GVTSITAIE

-452 LTFPGSNAGGNNA
+452 LTFPGSNAGGN
-465 GGNTGDDS
+465 TDDDS

-480 SAGQFIGAFSAPYY
+480 SVGQFLGAFSALYY
-494 ADLFTINGNQI
+494 DNLFTINGNQI
-505 SFDYNGDG
+505 SFDYNGEG
-513 GSASYNMVKA
+513 GSNSYNGVKA
-523 DITGYDSSYKYLT
+523 DITGYNSSYKYLKVT
-536 VRIENTG
+536 IENTG
-543 DTEIGVEVRFNF
+543 KTEIGVEVRFNF
-555 NPDGQNYFFQTKV
+555 NPNGQNYFFQTKV

-582 LLTQGNRTGFKD
+582 LLTQGDRTGFKD
-594 VEIIINSGEAD
+594 VEIIINSGESA

>member
-40 GKKGQVAAA
+40 GKKGQVAA

-103 FKASIV
+103 FNASIV

-151 DPDDGGPSPTTEYKA
+151 DPDDGGSSSTTEYKA

-203 WELSNW
+203 WELSDW

-253 ESSAWVTVFSENND
+253 QSSSWETVFSENND

-277 AIEMYLITTATSGTL
+277 VIELYLITTATSGTL

-360 WELSN
+360 WELSD

-401 YPDFELAAGESSAWV
+401 YPDFELAAGQSSSWE

-428 GATSITAIE
+428 GATSITVIE
-437 MYLITTATSGTLSIE
+437 LYLITTATSGTLSIE
-452 LTFPGSNAGGNNA
+452 LTFP
-465 GGNTGDDS
+465 
-473 GSSGGST
+473 
-480 SAGQFIGAFSAPYY
+480 
-494 ADLFTINGNQI
+494 L
-505 SFDYNGDG
+505 
-513 GSASYNMVKA
+513 
-523 DITGYDSSYKYLT
+523 
-536 VRIENTG
+536 
-543 DTEIGVEVRFNF
+543 
-555 NPDGQNYFFQTKV
+555 
-568 GAGKTVFKGNNIDW
+568 
-582 LLTQGNRTGFKD
+582 
-594 VEIIINSGEAD
+594 
-605 YKTDAKTGSFKI
+605 
-617 TFEWSTELGTEVT
+617 
-630 G
+630 

>member
-103 FKASIV
+103 FNASIV

-151 DPDDGGPSPTTEYKA
+151 DPDDGGPSSTTEYKA

-203 WELSNW
+203 WELSDW

-360 WELSN
+360 WELSD

-452 LTFPGSNAGGNNA
+452 LTFP
-465 GGNTGDDS
+465 
-473 GSSGGST
+473 
-480 SAGQFIGAFSAPYY
+480 
-494 ADLFTINGNQI
+494 L
-505 SFDYNGDG
+505 
-513 GSASYNMVKA
+513 
-523 DITGYDSSYKYLT
+523 
-536 VRIENTG
+536 
-543 DTEIGVEVRFNF
+543 
-555 NPDGQNYFFQTKV
+555 
-568 GAGKTVFKGNNIDW
+568 
-582 LLTQGNRTGFKD
+582 
-594 VEIIINSGEAD
+594 
-605 YKTDAKTGSFKI
+605 
-617 TFEWSTELGTEVT
+617 
-630 G
+630 